1 MKKIFI
7 IIFLIFALC
16 KKEKIIE
23 KEKKE
28 WEQDKNLRLLIKP
41 EPPFKAY
48 SDAVWSSSGKIYY
61 LAAYEINRIRWTKQA
76 LKVINEDGTGDK
88 VLLEGEFQCL
98 DISHKYDKL
107 IIGTSDGRLI
117 LADTSG
123 NIIAI
128 YKTIVYP
135 LPPPRYVTVVRFGCG
150 DTIVYYQCSNG
161 SSYKMRLRDSLE
173 TQINDYGWMR
183 PDDCNHLPNFETKP
197 PHGAPW
203 FILHPLFD
211 TLFISITE
219 DVPLIADPIP
229 NGEENVFIIMGSVT
243 KTPIT
248 DPKNWIILKE
258 LKPYEKSTFY
268 RPNFSFDGKKVIFS
282 AYDGRIEASPN
293 HYWDLVE
300 FLELWVYENF
310 DELIEKYSK

>member
-7 IIFLIFALC
+7 AIFLIFTFC
-16 KKEKIIE
+16 E
-23 KEKKE
+23 KEKNIKE
-28 WEQDKNLRLLIKP
+28 EKKWERDKNLRLLIKP

-48 SDAVWSSSGKIYY
+48 SDAVWSITGKIYY
-61 LAAYEINRIRWTKQA
+61 LAAYTINSIRWTKQA

-107 IIGTSDGRLI
+107 IIGTIDGRLI
-117 LADTSG
+117 LTDTSG

-128 YKTIVYP
+128 YKTIMYSRP
-135 LPPPRYVTVVRFGCG
+135 DPRHVIVVRFGCG
-150 DTIVYYQCSNG
+150 DTTVYYQCVDGN
-161 SSYKMRLRDSLE
+161 SYKMRLRDSLE
-173 TQINDYGWMR
+173 TQINDFGWMR
-183 PDDCNHLPNFETKP
+183 PDDCEHLPNFETKP
-197 PHGAPW
+197 PAIASW
-203 FILHPLFD
+203 FVLHPLFD
-211 TLFISITE
+211 TLFISTYEGI
-219 DVPLIADPIP
+219 PLLADPIP
-229 NGEENVFIIMGSVT
+229 NGDENEFIIMGSVN
-243 KTPIT
+243 KKPIT

-268 RPNFSFDGKKVIFS
+268 RPNFSYNGKKLIFS
-282 AYDGRIEASPN
+282 AYDGRFEANPG
-293 HYWDLVE
+293 HWWDLAE